1 LRAATAELPSMY
13 RKIFYTTLS
22 IFIYTGWP
30 LFSAAQNKT
39 TVKASVDKNYIL
51 IGERIAL
58 TLEADIPEQQ
68 PIRFFSIDSIDHFE
82 FIYKGKPD
90 TVNTSTGTSIR
101 WRMLLTS
108 FDSGLWVIPAFI
120 LDKTTGIQTDSLVI
134 HVGFAPFD
142 PSKPY
147 NDIKDIIEV
156 EVKEKK
162 DDNWYYL
169 AGAGAILF
177 LLLLYFLTRKRK
189 KKPAAVIPE
198 NPFTDAMKEL
208 ELLKKEKPA
217 SKEFYTRLI
226 DIFKTYVAKRKNIS
240 SLQKTTDELVT
251 QLRSL
256 NMDKEQYT
264 QLSQV
269 LRLSDFVKFARYQP
283 TTQDDSVV
291 FDTIKNAIQ
300 TIEKIN

>member
-1 LRAATAELPSMY
+1 MY

-22 IFIYTGWP
+22 LFILISWP
-30 LFSAAQNKT
+30 LFSVAQNKT
-39 TVKASVDKNYIL
+39 TVKAAVDKNFIL

-58 TLEADIPEQQ
+58 TLEADIPENQ
-68 PIRFFSIDSIDHFE
+68 PIRFFPVDSIDHFE
-82 FIYKGKPD
+82 FIDKGKPD

-108 FDSGLWVIPAFI
+108 FDSGQWVIPAFI

-169 AGAGAILF
+169 AGAVAVLF
-177 LLLLYFLTRKRK
+177 LLLLYFLTRKTK
-189 KKPAAVIPE
+189 KKPAAAISE
-198 NPFTDAMKEL
+198 NPFTEAMNEL
-208 ELLKKEKPA
+208 ELLKKEMPA
-217 SKEFYTRLI
+217 SKEFYTRLTNV
-226 DIFKTYVAKRKNIS
+226 FRTYLAKRKNIS
-240 SLQKTTDELVT
+240 SLQKTTDELVV
-251 QLRSL
+251 QLRFL

-269 LRLSDFVKFARYQP
+269 LRLSDFVKFARYLP
-283 TTQDDSVV
+283 TTEDDNVV
-291 FDTIKNAIQ
+291 FDTIKYAIQ